1 MQNKM
6 YIYLTVMRTLSM
18 LGLPG
23 RHLDPE
29 GVGDQGES
37 VGEVVGV
44 RSCRKNH
51 GNYQKGHSTLSF
63 YGRGEVETKIN
74 IKNFLRL
81 MVFFIYM

>member
-6 YIYLTVMRTLSM
+6 YIYLFVMSKLSV
-18 LGLPG
+18 LGLSG

-44 RSCRKNH
+44 RSCKKIMKMIRK
-51 GNYQKGHSTLSF
+51 KSF
-63 YGRGEVETKIN
+63 LAI
-74 IKNFLRL
+74 
-81 MVFFIYM
+81 

>member
-6 YIYLTVMRTLSM
+6 YIYLTVMRTLSV

-37 VGEVVGV
+37 VSEVVGV
-44 RSCRKNH
+44 RSCRK
-51 GNYQKGHSTLSF
+51 
-63 YGRGEVETKIN
+63 I
-74 IKNFLRL
+74 
-81 MVFFIYM
+81 

>member
-29 GVGDQGES
+29 GVGYQGES

-44 RSCRKNH
+44 RSCKKIMEIIRK
-51 GNYQKGHSTLSF
+51 KSSLS
-63 YGRGEVETKIN
+63 
-74 IKNFLRL
+74 
-81 MVFFIYM
+81 M